1 MASTVAA
8 ASILAA
14 SAALIAGLSAVGA
27 AAIHSQRLAGAADS
41 AALAAADTVTG
52 LAAGDPCDRAGDL
65 AAIAGA
71 AVAACDI
78 DGFVVTVTVTAR
90 FGVFATSATARAGP
104 PPG

>member
-1 MASTVAA
+1 MASNAA
-8 ASILAA
+8 VVGILAA
-14 SAALIAGLSAVGA
+14 ALSLVAGLSAVGA

-52 LAAGDPCDRAGDL
+52 LAAGEPCDRAADL
-65 AAIAGA
+65 AATAGA
-71 AVAACDI
+71 AVAVCDI

-90 FGVFATSATARAGP
+90 FGVFPTSATARAGP